1 MSLTKISAIAGLIL
15 GCAVVPPSQAAGPAA
30 GAAPAGGCV
39 PLLNHTIPNLFDQP
53 TGLCQFQGKVLLV
66 VNTASKCGFT
76 PQYEGLEKLHKRYKD
91 RGLVV
96 IGFPSD
102 DFGGQEPGTN
112 KEIADFCQ
120 ANFGVSFPMFTK
132 TKVSGRQ
139 AHPFYQQLAKASG
152 SRPSWNF
159 HKYLIDRRG
168 EKVLAF
174 DSGVTPSDAKLVGEV
189 ERLLAAK

>member
-1 MSLTKISAIAGLIL
+1 MKLFGLSAVAGLML
-15 GCAVVPPSQAAGPAA
+15 GCAIVPPAEAAGPATA
-30 GAAPAGGCV
+30 SPVACPV
-39 PLLNHTIPNLFDQP
+39 LLNHTVPSLLDQP

-96 IGFPSD
+96 MGFPSD
-102 DFGGQEPGTN
+102 DFGGQEPGSN

-120 ANFGVSFPMFTK
+120 ANYGVSFPMFTK
-132 TKVSGRQ
+132 TKVSGKS

-174 DSGVTPSDAKLVGEV
+174 DSGVTPSDSKLVGEV